1 MSFLPIFTKKS
12 IFIKSSH
19 SKPKLFSVKNRLLE
33 TDDSN
38 QEKRKL
44 TQDQNTQLKASVDLQ
59 VKSSLDNEDVGQSGP
74 DLKKVNFGGWKME
87 VDNTNIKPPTPEPPP
102 QEKSEKKFYLK
113 KARVKNY
120 KKMFL
125 RRKQLVDRLR
135 PILT

>member
-1 MSFLPIFTKKS
+1 MSFFTIFTKKS

-59 VKSSLDNEDVGQSGP
+59 VKSSMDTEDVGP
-74 DLKKVNFGGWKME
+74 DLKKVNFGGWKIE

-102 QEKSEKKFYLK
+102 QEKFEKKFYLK
-113 KARVKNY
+113 KARVKN
-120 KKMFL
+120 
-125 RRKQLVDRLR
+125 
-135 PILT
+135 

>member
-1 MSFLPIFTKKS
+1 MKIAINYKNFSFFQFQPKFS

-19 SKPKLFSVKNRLLE
+19 IKPKLFSVKNRLLE

-44 TQDQNTQLKASVDLQ
+44 TKDQNTQLKASVDLQ
-59 VKSSLDNEDVGQSGP
+59 VKSSMDTEDVTP

-102 QEKSEKKFYLK
+102 QEKHEKKFYLK
-113 KARVKNY
+113 KARVRNLRNDRKNDQ
-120 KKMFL
+120 F
-125 RRKQLVDRLR
+125 
-135 PILT
+135 